1 MTESG
6 SEEGLLVAQD
16 TLAGLTDATL
26 PTWLERYVQL
36 HLVALYQ
43 GSEGYTQRRSSS
55 LRESTRRL

>member
-1 MTESG
+1 
-6 SEEGLLVAQD
+6 LQRIVAAQD

-26 PTWLERYVQL
+26 PTWLERYIQL

-43 GSEGYTQRRSSS
+43 GSEGYTQRHCSS

>member
-1 MTESG
+1 
-6 SEEGLLVAQD
+6 LQRIVAAQD

-43 GSEGYTQRRSSS
+43 GSEGYTQRRCPS
-55 LRESTRRL
+55 LRGPT